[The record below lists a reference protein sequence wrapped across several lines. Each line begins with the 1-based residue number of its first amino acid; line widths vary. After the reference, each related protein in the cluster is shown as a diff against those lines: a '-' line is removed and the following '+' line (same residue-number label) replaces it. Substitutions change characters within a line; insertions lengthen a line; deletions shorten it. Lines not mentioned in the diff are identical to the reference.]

1 MQSSEIVRI
10 FSRLYSRGEGEMQ
23 AAVIQL
29 NSRQLNRRDNVF
41 NALALVDQAAQQGA
55 EFVLLPEC
63 MTFVGTYNHYADIAE
78 DINGPT
84 AEMASNSARKNGIY
98 LHIGSLTEHSS
109 VPGMYY
115 NTSLLFNPQGE
126 LIATYRKVHLFDIDV
141 PGQVSDTESAFI
153 LPGDQLVTVKLPK
166 FHLGMSICFD
176 LRFPDMYRALALS
189 GAQVLVVPAAFS
201 RPTGRAHWHALL
213 RARAIE
219 NHAYVL
225 AACQYGS
232 DKAGH
237 WFFGHSLIID
247 PWGVILA
254 EGPANQKA
262 VLIADLDMEQVEKR
276 REQIQVLKLR
286 KPEVYGKIIN
296 L

>member
-1 MQSSEIVRI
+1 
-10 FSRLYSRGEGEMQ
+10 MQ

-29 NSRQLNRRDNVF
+29 NSRKINRHENVV
-41 NALALVDQAAQQGA
+41 NAMRLVDQAAQQGA

-63 MTFVGTYNHYADIAE
+63 MTFVGTYDHYAEIAE
-78 DINGPT
+78 DIAGPT
-84 AEMASNSARKNGIY
+84 AEMAAKSARKNGIY
-98 LHIGSLTEHSS
+98 LHIGSLTERSPL
-109 VPGMYY
+109 PGKYY

-141 PGQVSDTESAFI
+141 PGQVSETESAFV
-153 LPGDQLVTVKLPK
+153 LPGDQLLTVKLPK
-166 FHLGMSICFD
+166 LHLGMSICFD
-176 LRFPDMYRALALS
+176 LRFPELYKALALA
-189 GAQVLVVPAAFS
+189 GAQVLVIPSAFS

-225 AACQYGS
+225 AACQYGT

-237 WFFGHSLIID
+237 WFYGHSLIVD

-262 VLIADLDMEQVEKR
+262 VLIAELDMEQVEKR

-286 KPEVYGKIIN
+286 KPEVYEKVVN